1 MTNPTT
7 FLWRMLVFLV
17 AVAALVGLLSVE
29 IASAFGAN
37 PMLNGVIVAVLL
49 LGIVWNIRQVL
60 ALTREVEW
68 IEGYRSAAPN
78 ALAPR
83 SNPQAAPKLLAPM
96 ASMLAS
102 RRSERLQL
110 SAIAMRSVLDGI
122 SSRLDESRE
131 ISRYATGL
139 LIFLGLLG
147 TFWGLLLTIGS
158 VSAVINGMSVGQGD
172 IAELFNQL
180 KTGLSEPLQG
190 MAIAF
195 SSSMLGLAGALVLGF
210 LDLQAGQAQ
219 NRFYTELEDWLAG
232 ATRLSSG
239 ALGGEGEGSMP
250 AYVQALLEQSAEN
263 MDELQRT
270 MARTEEGRAQGNQA
284 VMALSERLSV
294 LAEQMRAS
302 QVLMTRMAEAQT
314 QLQPTLAR
322 LADAAGAGALDEASR
337 AHLRN
342 LELYLARILEEMT
355 QGRMQATSEIRN
367 EIKVL
372 ARTIAALAEEPRT

>member
-17 AVAALVGLLSVE
+17 AVAALVGLLSAE
-29 IASAFGAN
+29 IATAFGAN
-37 PMLNGVIVAVLL
+37 PLLNGVIVAVLL
-49 LGIVWNIRQVL
+49 LGVVWNIRQVL

-68 IEGYRSAAPN
+68 IEGFRSAAPN

-83 SNPQAAPKLLAPM
+83 STPQAAPKLLAPM

-110 SAIAMRSVLDGI
+110 SAIGMRSVLDGI

-147 TFWGLLLTIGS
+147 TFWGLLMTIGS
-158 VSAVINGMSVGQGD
+158 VSAVINGMSVGGGD

-180 KTGLSEPLQG
+180 KAGLSEPLRG
-190 MAIAF
+190 MAVAF

-219 NRFYTELEDWLAG
+219 NRFYTELEDWLAS

-239 ALGGEGEGSMP
+239 TLGGEGEGSMP

-284 VMALSERLSV
+284 LMALSERLSV

-322 LADAAGAGALDEASR
+322 LADAAGTGALDEASR

-372 ARTIAALAEEPRT
+372 ARTIAALAEDPRQ

>member
-17 AVAALVGLLSVE
+17 AVAALVGLLSAE
-29 IASAFGAN
+29 IATAFGAN
-37 PMLNGVIVAVLL
+37 PLLNGVIVAVLL

-68 IEGYRSAAPN
+68 IEGFRSAAPN

-83 SNPQAAPKLLAPM
+83 STTQAAPKLLAPM

-102 RRSERLQL
+102 RRSERLQV
-110 SAIAMRSVLDGI
+110 SAIGMRSVLDGI

-147 TFWGLLLTIGS
+147 TFWGLLMTIGS
-158 VSAVINGMSVGQGD
+158 VSAVINGMSVGGGD
-172 IAELFNQL
+172 ITELFNQL
-180 KTGLSEPLQG
+180 KAGLSEPLRG

-239 ALGGEGEGSMP
+239 TLGGEGEGSMP

-302 QVLMTRMAEAQT
+302 QVLMTRMAEAQM

-372 ARTIAALAEEPRT
+372 ARTIAALAEDPRQ